1 MHIITLHRGREQSI
15 LRRHPWIFSRALHK
29 VPKSIADGDVVHIQ
43 DDHGNIIGTGH
54 YQDSSLAVRLLAFSA
69 ISIDHAFW
77 KNRIYAA
84 FSYRQALG
92 FLKPGVTDS
101 FRLIHGEGDQL
112 PGLIID
118 VYQTVAVIQAH
129 SIGMHK
135 ARQKIADVLMTIPGL
150 NIEAVYSKSKEALP
164 GEYAKDIEDEWLKGN
179 PVEEIIAHEGGLQFI
194 VNVMTGQ
201 KTGFFLDQRMNR
213 ELVGRYAKD
222 ASVVNCFSYTGGFS
236 FYALQGG
243 ARQVISI
250 DSSATALTIAD
261 KNAALNHF
269 SEQHASLK
277 ENVLTY
283 LSKSDQLFDIV
294 IIDPP
299 AFAKNLSKRHNAVQ
313 AYKRLNMLAM
323 ARVKPGGMLFT
334 FSCSQ
339 VVDRELFNHTV
350 VAAAIESNRMARVMH
365 ELSQGPDHPSSIFHP
380 EGHYLKGLALYLD

>member
-1 MHIITLHRGREQSI
+1 MQIITLNKGRDQSI
-15 LRRHPWIFSRALHK
+15 LRKHPWIFSRAIQAIPKGLH
-29 VPKSIADGDVVHIQ
+29 DGDVVQVQ
-43 DDHGNIIGTGH
+43 DSDGNTLGVGH
-54 YQDSSLAVRLLAFSA
+54 FQDSSLAVRMLSFEQV
-69 ISIDHAFW
+69 SIDHAFW
-77 KNRIYAA
+77 KKRIQQA
-84 FSYRQALG
+84 FAFRSALG
-92 FLKPGVTDS
+92 LIQPGVTDAY
-101 FRLIHGEGDQL
+101 RLVHGEGDQL
-112 PGLIID
+112 PGLIVD
-118 VYQTVAVIQAH
+118 VYGHVAVIQAH
-129 SIGMHK
+129 SIGMYK
-135 ARQKIADVLMTIPGL
+135 AQKKITDALISTRSL
-150 NIEAVYSKSKEALP
+150 NVTAVYSKSKEALP
-164 GEYAKDIEDEWLKGN
+164 GEYAKNIEDEWLTGD
-179 PVEEIIAHEGGLQFI
+179 PIEEIIAHEGSLQFI
-194 VNVMTGQ
+194 INVMTGQ
-201 KTGFFLDQRMNR
+201 KTGFFLDQRINR
-213 ELVGRYAKD
+213 ELVSRYAKD

-243 ARQVISI
+243 AKHVISI
-250 DSSATALTIAD
+250 DSSATALTLAD

-269 SEQHASLK
+269 SEKHESLK

-283 LSKSDQLFDIV
+283 LSKTDQLFDIV

-365 ELSQGPDHPSSIFHP
+365 ELSQGPDHPASIFHP